1 MSEEEKEG
9 TMSSEQRRLYYDKQ
23 AIKDVGESLLLFSE
37 KEFCSP
43 TRSTVP
49 LLSLLRDGNG
59 ILNSVLSELHLNTA
73 SDLHLEY
80 TVSPPIGK
88 GKASYTDL
96 MVRHQGDTLAIEAK
110 WTEPRY
116 ETVAQWRRKGKS
128 PKNRERVLRGWLDL
142 IQPHAQ
148 RNLDVG
154 DFSDAVYQTV
164 HRAASACFNSAQ
176 PHLAYMHFIPDP
188 SGKGAT
194 SKQYQSDLEHL
205 NNLIGNPKRFNFYL
219 IDIEIKPTSA
229 FEQIRNLP
237 KASFETAQK
246 VRAALTN
253 TTLFEFTDFH
263 LKAFL

>member
-1 MSEEEKEG
+1 MNMGSKLI
-9 TMSSEQRRLYYDKQ
+9 RLHYDKE
-23 AIKDVGESLLLFSE
+23 IVNDVSAALLQYPE
-37 KEFCSP
+37 TEFMSP

-49 LLSLLRDGNG
+49 LLSLLKDGNR
-59 ILNSVLSELHLNTA
+59 ILNKALSELHSDTA

-96 MVRHQGDTLAIEAK
+96 MVRQQGDTLAIEAK

-142 IQPHAQ
+142 IQPHST
-148 RNLDVG
+148 RVLNLD
-154 DFSDAVYQTV
+154 DFSDAVYQMV
-164 HRAASACFNSAQ
+164 HRAASACFNSEQ
-176 PHLAYMHFIPDP
+176 PHLAYLHFIPDP

-205 NNLIGNPKRFNFYL
+205 RLLLGNPSNFQFYL
-219 IDIEIKPTSA
+219 VDLEIRLTEA
-229 FEQIRNLP
+229 FERIKDLP
-237 KASFETAQK
+237 KGTAETASA
-246 VRAALTN
+246 VHTALEN
-253 TTLFEFTDFH
+253 GPLFEFSDFH
-263 LKAFL
+263 LQAI